1 MPLTNGG
8 GRIMKK
14 DIRFLVTNSCNYGC
28 YFCHAEGVSGT
39 LGKNELTVENYITLF
54 NLYSELEGWNG
65 VTLSGGEPF
74 LFRDIDELLKRLY
87 EAGAQG
93 TVVTNGA
100 LLDRHLPAIKY
111 IKRINVSIHTTDP
124 QMYGTIIGRDGEKLY
139 AVENNL
145 KTVRALYP
153 ELEIRLNVTPCL
165 QNGWSIDEFRNLISY
180 AKMVE
185 ATVKCTELFPY
196 NQQDC
201 VRIETLRQQVQELGY
216 TYIPT
221 DDRTECYE
229 NEGHR
234 VFLTQ
239 CTCSKAVETDSPIE
253 CCRQTHDLYVNH
265 DARFPLCRISNDAID
280 FWEEIETN
288 DLEFLMLKMKL
299 AQRKLSRESCNKQLR
314 SIYF

>member
-1 MPLTNGG
+1 
-8 GRIMKK
+8 MKK

-87 EAGAQG
+87 EAGAQV

-165 QNGWSIDEFRNLISY
+165 Q
-180 AKMVE
+180 
-185 ATVKCTELFPY
+185 TV
-196 NQQDC
+196 
-201 VRIETLRQQVQELGY
+201 GA
-216 TYIPT
+216 
-221 DDRTECYE
+221 
-229 NEGHR
+229 
-234 VFLTQ
+234 LTN
-239 CTCSKAVETDSPIE
+239 S
-253 CCRQTHDLYVNH
+253 
-265 DARFPLCRISNDAID
+265 
-280 FWEEIETN
+280 EI
-288 DLEFLMLKMKL
+288 
-299 AQRKLSRESCNKQLR
+299 
-314 SIYF
+314 